1 MISASRLHGF
11 TLVEVLIASV
21 IFFSAIAVATQAY
34 SVSMI
39 ADAKAR
45 DVVSMLGPVPLI
57 VQKIQSEIRENPT
70 ESMTGDGRLLGV
82 DYRFEAVQVRFEPPP
97 PRFDPDTAEFREYP
111 NRFKLYDVR
120 LSLAFGQSERAF
132 VYQEWAW
139 LSPQGK

>member
-1 MISASRLHGF
+1 MKKSIRSQGF

-21 IFFSAIAVATQAY
+21 IFFSAIVVATQAY
-34 SVSMI
+34 SVSVI

-57 VQKIQSEIRENPT
+57 VQKIRTEIRDSPADSIN
-70 ESMTGDGRLLGV
+70 GDGRLFDV
-82 DYRFEAVQVRFEPPP
+82 DYRFDAAQVRFEPPP

-111 NRFKLYDVR
+111 NRFKFYDVR
-120 LSLAFGQSERAF
+120 LTVSFGQSEKTF